1 MISQRE
7 ASHLVFCP
15 RRVRR
20 VEISRTRA
28 PWRRPR
34 RPMEERRS
42 LKVSS
47 QAMVRLRELDGD
59 ALASDVDGFD
69 ANGAR
74 LADAIERVGIN
85 LGVGVGVG
93 AFAHRG
99 DV

>member
-1 MISQRE
+1 
-7 ASHLVFCP
+7 
-15 RRVRR
+15 
-20 VEISRTRA
+20 
-28 PWRRPR
+28 
-34 RPMEERRS
+34 
-42 LKVSS
+42 
-47 QAMVRLRELDGD
+47 MVRLRELDGD

-74 LADAIERVGIN
+74 LADAIERVGID